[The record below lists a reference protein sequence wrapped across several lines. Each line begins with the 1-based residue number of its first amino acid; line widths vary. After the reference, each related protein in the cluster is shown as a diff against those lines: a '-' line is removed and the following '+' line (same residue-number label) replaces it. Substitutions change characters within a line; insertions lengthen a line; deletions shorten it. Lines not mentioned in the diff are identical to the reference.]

1 MFSFIPDKDIRAFTL
16 GLKILSYS
24 PYLTQNVKKRNPEKL
39 HPSVFKHFCKLFFLN
54 KLERAVDG
62 APSQIPMLK
71 FLTSPALPSPTPV
84 HDPGNRMKIL
94 FNMFSIF
101 YLWEHT

>member
-1 MFSFIPDKDIRAFTL
+1 MLADTGRQMQTSSNYI
-16 GLKILSYS
+16 
-24 PYLTQNVKKRNPEKL
+24 
-39 HPSVFKHFCKLFFLN
+39 
-54 KLERAVDG
+54 KLEPAVDG

-71 FLTSPALPSPTPV
+71 FLPPPPAPQVPPLD

-101 YLWEHT
+101 YLWEHTQSLV